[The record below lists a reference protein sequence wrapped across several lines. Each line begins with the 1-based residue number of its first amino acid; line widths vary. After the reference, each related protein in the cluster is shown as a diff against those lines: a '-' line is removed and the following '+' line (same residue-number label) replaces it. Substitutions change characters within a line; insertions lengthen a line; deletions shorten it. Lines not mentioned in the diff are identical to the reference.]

1 MYAKK
6 LDSRGKRRLRDPL
19 DIGEQVLVLTE
30 RLKKKDAPDRLY
42 KGTIENRL
50 YINRSRLSTINKCVQ
65 VGDDVI
71 TTMQRN
77 K

>member
-30 RLKKKDAPDRLY
+30 RLKKKDAPETGFI
-42 KGTIENRL
+42 KA
-50 YINRSRLSTINKCVQ
+50 Q
-65 VGDDVI
+65 
-71 TTMQRN
+71 
-77 K
+77 